1 MGRSKPKNQKPPGDD
16 RPLKNSDLTDD
27 ESRALFLQYVGEIDR
42 TQKKKRDLVNP
53 LDAQIKLARKK
64 AKADGFP
71 KEMIDD
77 ALRQRDMEPDQVQAE
92 IQMRV
97 KVARWTGKAPGYQPD
112 MFSDMVDRTPVID
125 RAYEHG
131 KEAGMAGD
139 DFKCPDRYAP
149 GSDTGQAWM
158 RGWKDGQQVLA
169 SAFLKRKP
177 ADVSH
182 DEEDG
187 AGMDGA
193 EGDESVRETEDA

>member
-1 MGRSKPKNQKPPGDD
+1 MGSKPKNQAPAGDEA
-16 RPLKNSDLTDD
+16 RKNSDLTDD
-27 ESRALFLQYVGEIDR
+27 EQRALFLQYVGEIDR
-42 TQKKKRDLVNP
+42 TQKRKKELVNP
-53 LDAQIKLARKK
+53 LDAAIKLARKK
-64 AKADGFP
+64 AKADGFTQA
-71 KEMIDD
+71 MLDA
-77 ALRQRDMEPDQVQAE
+77 ALRQRNMEPEQVQAE
-92 IQMRV
+92 IQMSM

-112 MFSDMVDRTPVID
+112 MFDDLVDRTPVND
-125 RAYEHG
+125 RAYEQG